1 MQIFEFSILAVQMRG
16 IYAQFYFIQ
25 KVHMHLKINCCQIW
39 VINRSK
45 YDHFIILLI
54 CPTISRMTCVLGWRE
69 QVDCSTKHKKP
80 YAGIIYRGRTLQT
93 YDLCLLTLAL
103 EVFGLLSFSKDG
115 YQLWFFPS
123 SPVRHTSR
131 QSRRGRFKNKIWTPF
146 LIYSLFNCV
155 LGYLISPI
163 TTNQGPIMWARK
175 SIGSFQQKL

>member
-1 MQIFEFSILAVQMRG
+1 
-16 IYAQFYFIQ
+16 
-25 KVHMHLKINCCQIW
+25 
-39 VINRSK
+39 
-45 YDHFIILLI
+45 
-54 CPTISRMTCVLGWRE
+54 MTCVLGWRE

-131 QSRRGRFKNKIWTPF
+131 QSRRGRFKNKISTVPF

-155 LGYLISPI
+155 SGYLISSM
-163 TTNQGPIMWARK
+163 TTDWDPVMCARQN
-175 SIGSFQQKL
+175 IENLQQKL